1 MYCRNFKKIF
11 SRMKWVIR
19 FCLSILFGFSLMAC
33 QNLKLYAKIQDDAI
47 IEGMV
52 TEHWGNAMPIKGKSS
67 SNGLPLITKVYL
79 YKPLHLAALENQNGN
94 ICAQIHGE
102 LISTTTTDALGHYY
116 LQLPAGSYSIVVAYE
131 KGFFIPYFSGND
143 GVALLQLEPKKTS
156 ILNIK
161 LNQKAS
167 Y

>member
-1 MYCRNFKKIF
+1 
-11 SRMKWVIR
+11 MKWVIR

-67 SNGLPLITKVYL
+67 SNGLPLITKIYI
-79 YKPLHLAALENQNGN
+79 YKPLSLAQLEDQKGS
-94 ICAQIHGE
+94 ICAKINGD
-102 LISTTTTDALGHYY
+102 LIQTTRTDSMGHYY
-116 LQLPAGSYSIVVAYE
+116 LQLPEGSYSIVVAYE
-131 KGFFIPYFSGND
+131 KGFFIPYFSGNE
-143 GVALLQLEPKKTS
+143 GVALLSLESKKTS

-161 LNQKAS
+161 INQKAS